1 MWGEGIQEISI
12 TLFLPNLPHYKESS
26 QGTIQ
31 APTISISAAG
41 DPADSGTLGPLRLR
55 ASQPE
60 TRKVFGF
67 RVCGLVFRVYG
78 LGLWGS
84 GSGCGVWPLHFQ
96 SWGFAKLT
104 FGVRFRA

>member
-60 TRKVFGF
+60 TRTILVHEAADPRVGLKVFGF
-67 RVCGLVFRVYG
+67 GF
-78 LGLWGS
+78 
-84 GSGCGVWPLHFQ
+84 WPR
-96 SWGFAKLT
+96 G
-104 FGVRFRA
+104 